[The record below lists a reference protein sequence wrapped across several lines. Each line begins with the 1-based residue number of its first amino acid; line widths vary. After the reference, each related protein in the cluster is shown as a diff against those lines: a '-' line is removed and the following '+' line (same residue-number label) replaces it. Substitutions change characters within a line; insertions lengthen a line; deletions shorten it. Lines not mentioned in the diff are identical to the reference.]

1 VVDEVDIDA
10 LVSRARAGDAEAF
23 GALYDLYA
31 DRIYRFVVVRVPQPA
46 DGEDLLQQVFLKVIE
61 SLPRYEQR
69 GLPFGAWLFRI
80 ARNTVID
87 FGRTRRV
94 AEPLDDAVGR
104 IVDPL
109 QPSHH
114 LERSADLD
122 EIRAALAELTSEQRD
137 VVVLR
142 FFAELSHAEIGAI
155 LGKREGTVRVIQH
168 RALASLRGRMGD
180 AGRLGALAEE
190 A

>member
-1 VVDEVDIDA
+1 MDVDT
-10 LVSRARAGDAEAF
+10 LVSRAKAGDAEAF

-31 DRIYRFVVVRVPQPA
+31 ARVYRFVVVRVPQPA
-46 DGEDLLQQVFLKVIE
+46 DGEDLMQQVFLKVIE

-94 AEPLDDAVGR
+94 TAPLDDEVGR
-104 IVDPL
+104 MADPA
-109 QPSHH
+109 QPGYQ
-114 LERSADLD
+114 LERAADVD
-122 EIRAALAELTSEQRD
+122 EIRAALGQLTSEQRD
-137 VVVLR
+137 VIVFR
-142 FFAELSHAEIGAI
+142 FFAELTHAEIGAV
-155 LGKREGTVRVIQH
+155 LGKREGTIRVIQH
-168 RALASLRGRMGD
+168 RALAVLRGRMTD
-180 AGRLGALAEE
+180 PARLGALAEE

>member
-1 VVDEVDIDA
+1 MVDDVDVDA
-10 LVSRARAGDAEAF
+10 LVSRAKAGDAEAF

-31 DRIYRFVVVRVPQPA
+31 DRVYRFVVVRVPQPA

-94 AEPLDDAVGR
+94 AEPLGDEAGR
-104 IVDPL
+104 RADPHE
-109 QPSHH
+109 PSTI
-114 LERSADLD
+114 LERQAEHLAVR
-122 EIRAALAELTSEQRD
+122 EALAELTTEQRD

-142 FFAELSHAEIGAI
+142 FFAGLSHAEIAAV
-155 LGKREGTVRVIQH
+155 LGKREGNVRVIQH
-168 RALASLRGRMGD
+168 RALADLRHRMVDPFRLD
-180 AGRLGALAEE
+180 AMPDE

>member
-1 VVDEVDIDA
+1 VIDDVDVDS
-10 LVSRARAGDAEAF
+10 LVSRAKAGDADAF
-23 GALYDLYA
+23 GALYDIYA
-31 DRIYRFVVVRVPQPA
+31 ERVYRFVVVRVPQPA
-46 DGEDLLQQVFLKVIE
+46 DGEDLLQLVFLKVIE

-94 AEPLDDAVGR
+94 AEPLGDEAAR
-104 IVDPL
+104 RADPL
-109 QPSHH
+109 EPSTIFERRAD
-114 LERSADLD
+114 LIEIRSALS
-122 EIRAALAELTSEQRD
+122 ELPTEQRD

-142 FFAELSHAEIGAI
+142 FFGGLTHAEIGAV
-155 LGKREGTVRVIQH
+155 LGKREGNVRVIQH
-168 RALASLRGRMGD
+168 RALAALRRRMGD
-180 AGRLGALAEE
+180 PLRLDAMPDE